1 MLIPDPL
8 PCISYAFVMGITP
21 GPNNVMLT
29 ASGARFGFRRT
40 LPHLA
45 GVASGFILLVAACC
59 AGLGALFLHWPALQT
74 VLRWAG
80 SAYLLFLGWQLL
92 RADGVQGEGAAKPI
106 TFLEGLSFQYV
117 NPKGWVAAVTAA
129 TLFMPTAQ
137 LGPVVGGLYVTAI
150 FALVGPPC
158 SGVWALFG
166 SSLRHLLAQPLR
178 LKVFNA
184 AMALALA
191 ATGIMMVTRYDR

>member
-1 MLIPDPL
+1 MPIPNPL
-8 PCISYAFVMGITP
+8 PCISYAFVMSITP

-45 GVASGFILLVAACC
+45 GVSTGFVLLVAACC
-59 AGLGALFLHWPALQT
+59 AGLGALFLRWPALQG

-92 RADGVQGEGAAKPI
+92 RAGGVQGKGAAKPV
-106 TFLEGLSFQYV
+106 TFLEGLTFQYV
-117 NPKGWVAAVTAA
+117 NPKGWVMAITAA

-137 LGPVVGGLYVTAI
+137 LGPVLACLYVTAI
-150 FALVGPPC
+150 SAVVGPPC

-166 SSLRHLLAQPLR
+166 SSLRHLLQRPVPLR
-178 LKVFNA
+178 LFNA

-191 ATGIMMVTRYDR
+191 ATGIMMVTRYE